1 MNTKIIKLNINK
13 PVYGTI
19 LAKQGDTQSRF
30 LLFKLLDN
38 SIPFNLLNRTVRVYA
53 IKPDGTEVFNDL
65 VVNDTDKGYCTLE
78 LTSQMLALAGIVK
91 MELVVTELDKKLTSI
106 PFDLEVLPSINS
118 DNAIVSTNEFT
129 ALINGLASLSEY
141 DNYKNEISEARKGH
155 ETVGERLDNFDSQLD
170 TINAKKMTR
179 GELISIAQLDK
190 NQGKLDESYMSESLL
205 QMITGETPVSTVVK
219 DGSVTQEKMEDI
231 FMRKLYKQNTK
242 VFGGITNI
250 IPNNMQFNITTTPIT
265 IYNAYGQ
272 KWSFNGVTDY
282 TLPETGMLVCDIV
295 TNEPGGTYDLTL
307 VTDPLYDTT
316 LNIVIAGNFY
326 GKLFSDA
333 TLNIGSLQSDVA
345 SLKTYKT
352 KSEEIDEVTLIKSSM
367 IAIPYTENLS
377 ITFNTDTKLLSLN
390 GQIYIRKLKDT
401 KSSFI
406 IPSFSKTL
414 SDNKMIYVA
423 KDILKNRS
431 DAILSESE
439 LSIGTI
445 YEDYDP
451 SKHIP
456 LFWQCY
462 NNVITSTQLKID
474 IVNNSTISG
483 KNIAW
488 FGDSISELQL
498 LPHRVGELLNA
509 NVYDCSF
516 AGSVMTYRNGDDY
529 EKLGFKYLVE
539 SIIANDFTVQEQAI
553 TSIET
558 TGGGSNKRPNF
569 NTLKSLDFNNI
580 DIVVT
585 LLGTNDFGAS
595 CVQMDDN
602 EKSFA
607 QGMRDSISKLLA
619 KYPHLKF
626 YIISP
631 IWRGNGTT
639 ANSLGY
645 KLIDYVNK
653 EEEVAN
659 EFNFPFFNL
668 YRNCSINSINKNIYL
683 NSDNLHQNE
692 IGDMLLADKCY
703 KFIKS
708 N

>member
-1 MNTKIIKLNINK
+1 MNTEKLVKKVNKHDNDIIKVNE
-13 PVYGTI
+13 
-19 LAKQGDTQSRF
+19 Q
-30 LLFKLLDN
+30 LDN
-38 SIPFNLLNRTVRVYA
+38 
-53 IKPDGTEVFNDL
+53 
-65 VVNDTDKGYCTLE
+65 
-78 LTSQMLALAGIVK
+78 
-91 MELVVTELDKKLTSI
+91 
-106 PFDLEVLPSINS
+106 
-118 DNAIVSTNEFT
+118 
-129 ALINGLASLSEY
+129 
-141 DNYKNEISEARKGH
+141 
-155 ETVGERLDNFDSQLD
+155 
-170 TINAKKMTR
+170 INAKKMTR

-231 FMRKLYKQNTK
+231 FMRKLYKQNNKIFGGLTK
-242 VFGGITNI
+242 VE
-250 IPNNMQFNITTTPIT
+250 PYNMKFTISTTETIT

-272 KWSFNGVTDY
+272 KWTFNGVTDY
-282 TLPETGMLVCDIV
+282 LLPETGMLVCDIV
-295 TNEPGGTYDLTL
+295 TNEPGGTYDLSI
-307 VTDPLYDTT
+307 VSDPLYDTT
-316 LNIVIAGNFY
+316 LNIVIAANFY

-333 TLNIGSLQSDVA
+333 TLNIGSLQSDI
-345 SLKTYKT
+345 STLNTYKST
-352 KSEEIDEVTLIKSSM
+352 IDEVALIRASM
-367 IAIPYTENLS
+367 VAVPYTENLS
-377 ITFNTDTKLLSLN
+377 ITFNTDTKVLSLN
-390 GQIYIRKLKDT
+390 GQIYIRKLRDT
-401 KSSFI
+401 NASFI

-414 SDNKMIYVA
+414 GDNKIIYVN
-423 KDILKNRS
+423 KDVLINRS
-431 DAILSESE
+431 ETE
-439 LSIGTI
+439 LTEDEISIGTI
-445 YEDYDP
+445 YGDYNP
-451 SKHIP
+451 SIHIP

-462 NNVITSTQLKID
+462 NSVVTSTQLKID
-474 IVNNSTISG
+474 IVNNSTITN

-516 AGSVMTYRNGDDY
+516 AGSVMSYRDGDDY
-529 EKLGFKYLVE
+529 EKLGFKCLVD
-539 SIIANDFTVQEQAI
+539 SIIANNFTVQEEAI
-553 TSIET
+553 TNIET
-558 TGGGSNKRPNF
+558 SGEGSNKRPNF

-580 DIVVT
+580 DIIVI
-585 LLGTNDFGAS
+585 LLGTNDYGAS
-595 CVQMDDN
+595 CVPMDDN

-668 YRNCSINSINKNIYL
+668 YRNCSINSTNKAIYL

-692 IGDMLLADKCY
+692 TGDILLADKCY
-703 KFIKS
+703 KFMK
-708 N
+708 NH

>member
-1 MNTKIIKLNINK
+1 MITLRLDKNGGINK
-13 PVYGTI
+13 GDVQAFEHDNKSEVYIIQLYKNGEIYDLTNKNIELTMVEKKRKIGDILNLPIYNATEGKVKLEVVSDITKQDGTYDFKITIKGLNGLIETFPNFQVKIKNDITDSITGEIIQDPKFTI
-19 LAKQGDTQSRF
+19 LVDGLKALADYNIYKENALKVPDIENGIVELGEQ
-30 LLFKLLDN
+30 LDN
-38 SIPFNLLNRTVRVYA
+38 I
-53 IKPDGTEVFNDL
+53 DG
-65 VVNDTDKGYCTLE
+65 
-78 LTSQMLALAGIVK
+78 
-91 MELVVTELDKKLTSI
+91 
-106 PFDLEVLPSINS
+106 
-118 DNAIVSTNEFT
+118 
-129 ALINGLASLSEY
+129 
-141 DNYKNEISEARKGH
+141 
-155 ETVGERLDNFDSQLD
+155 
-170 TINAKKMTR
+170 KKMTR
-179 GELISIAQLDK
+179 GELISITQLDK

-205 QMITGETPVSTVVK
+205 QMISGETPVSTVVK
-219 DGSVTQEKMEDI
+219 DGSVTQEKIEDI

-250 IPNNMQFNITTTPIT
+250 IPNNMKFNITISPIT

-272 KWSFNGVTDY
+272 KWTFNGVTNY

-295 TNEPGGTYDLTL
+295 TNEPNGTYDLTL

-326 GKLFSDA
+326 GKLFSDV
-333 TLNIGSLQSDVA
+333 TLNTISVQSDINT
-345 SLKTYKT
+345 LKTYKIT
-352 KSEEIDEVTLIKSSM
+352 SEEIDEVTLIKSSM
-367 IAIPYTENLS
+367 IAVPYTENLS
-377 ITFNTDTKLLSLN
+377 ITFNTDTKLLTLD

-474 IVNNSTISG
+474 IVDNSTISG

-580 DIVVT
+580 DIAVI

-595 CVQMDDN
+595 CVPMDDN

-607 QGMRDSISKLLA
+607 QGMRDSISKLLT

-631 IWRGNGTT
+631 IWRGNGIA

-668 YRNCSINSINKNIYL
+668 YRNCSINSINKSTYL

-692 IGDMLLADKCY
+692 TGDILLADKCC
-703 KFIKS
+703 KFMK
-708 N
+708 NH

>member
-1 MNTKIIKLNINK
+1 MNNIYNAIQNLYNMDKTTWQEVLSELYNLVSNIENK
-13 PVYGTI
+13 
-19 LAKQGDTQSRF
+19 
-30 LLFKLLDN
+30 
-38 SIPFNLLNRTVRVYA
+38 
-53 IKPDGTEVFNDL
+53 
-65 VVNDTDKGYCTLE
+65 
-78 LTSQMLALAGIVK
+78 
-91 MELVVTELDKKLTSI
+91 
-106 PFDLEVLPSINS
+106 FDLFEIKFGSLLGEQVTRELKKMYDDGS
-118 DNAIVSTNEFT
+118 
-129 ALINGLASLSEY
+129 LASLINDKLLKDINKKVTEVSEQV
-141 DNYKNEISEARKGH
+141 DTFKTEFSE
-155 ETVGERLDNFDSQLD
+155 QLED
-170 TINAKKMTR
+170 INAKKMTR

-250 IPNNMQFNITTTPIT
+250 ILNNMKFNITTTPIT

-307 VTDPLYDTT
+307 VTDPFYDTT
-316 LNIVIAGNFY
+316 LNIVIAANFY

-367 IAIPYTENLS
+367 IAVPHTENLS

-390 GQIYIRKLKDT
+390 GQIYIRKLRDT
-401 KSSFI
+401 NASFI

-414 SDNKMIYVA
+414 GDNKIIYVA

-445 YEDYDP
+445 YGDYDP

-462 NNVITSTQLKID
+462 NSVVTSTQLKID
-474 IVNNSTISG
+474 IVNNSTITN

-516 AGSVMTYRNGDDY
+516 AGSVMSYRDGDDY
-529 EKLGFKYLVE
+529 EKLGFKCLVD
-539 SIIANDFTVQEQAI
+539 SIIANNFTVQEEAI
-553 TSIET
+553 TNIET
-558 TGGGSNKRPNF
+558 SGEGSNKRPNF

-580 DIVVT
+580 DIIAI
-585 LLGTNDFGAS
+585 LLGTNDYGAS
-595 CVQMDDN
+595 CVPMDDN